1 MKRDKYI
8 VWEVEDLPE
17 LTKQELGIL
26 NSISER
32 MAMEKQ
38 VKGKDTNPNYL
49 VIKTSASYAGTVR
62 DLMRQHGDWD

>member
-1 MKRDKYI
+1 MKKDKYI

-17 LTKQELGIL
+17 LTKQELDIL
-26 NSISER
+26 NGISER

-49 VIKTSASYAGTVR
+49 VVKTSAPYAGTVR

>member
-17 LTKQELGIL
+17 LTKQELDIL

-38 VKGKDTNPNYL
+38 VKGKDTSPSYL
-49 VIKTSASYAGTVR
+49 VVKTSAPYAGTVR

>member
-1 MKRDKYI
+1 MKKDKYI

-17 LTKQELGIL
+17 LTKQELDVL

-32 MAMEKQ
+32 MATEKQ

-49 VIKTSASYAGTVR
+49 VVKTSAAYAGVVK